1 MEERWVGYRSTG
13 VDAQVAEPINA
24 QHRLGTV
31 TEFVKLGRA
40 LNVAFSPKSRHGLG
54 RRTPGFDGSDPWRA
68 VHAVAEMGPS

>member
-31 TEFVKLGRA
+31 TEFVKLGRT
-40 LNVAFSPKSRHGLG
+40 LKVAFSPQKPS
-54 RRTPGFDGSDPWRA
+54 WVRA
-68 VHAVAEMGPS
+68 PDAWV